1 MHNKCIRAL
10 TSENVLQAEFSNDNW
25 YELYDKNGQV
35 LTAGRS
41 GKQLDMISSV
51 QLALKLDRTYD
62 PVEALGDMKRAM
74 KSMRQTTQDDVQD
87 KKKGEAAALVTKKR
101 NEMLEAELALD
112 IPLADRAQS
121 QALEEIM
128 SEKLPRDTYMAS
140 LPTSS
145 KNAPGG
151 GSDTS
156 SKKKKKKKK

>member
-1 MHNKCIRAL
+1 MI
-10 TSENVLQAEFSNDNW
+10 
-25 YELYDKNGQV
+25 
-35 LTAGRS
+35 TA
-41 GKQLDMISSV
+41 V

-74 KSMRQTTQDDVQD
+74 KSMRQTAQDDVQD
-87 KKKGEAAALVTKKR
+87 RKKEEAAAIATKKR
-101 NEMLEAELALD
+101 NQMLEAELALD
-112 IPLADRAQS
+112 IPPADRAQS

-128 SEKLPRDTYMAS
+128 SERLPRDTYMAS

-145 KNAPGG
+145 KNAPGA